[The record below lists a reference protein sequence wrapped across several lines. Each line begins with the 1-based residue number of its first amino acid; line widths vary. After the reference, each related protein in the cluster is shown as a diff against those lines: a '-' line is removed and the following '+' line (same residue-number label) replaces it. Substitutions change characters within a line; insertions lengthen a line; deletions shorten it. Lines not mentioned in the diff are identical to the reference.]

1 MDDRKGVVV
10 ARGKGL
16 RVTGTLGILDIAA
29 QRGLINFTEAIAR
42 LRRTTFRI
50 PEAVLDSLMKRH
62 AGDGGNPYIHSRKTH
77 LIAQGRQFYKAH
89 PSWAW
94 YVRGDTQWVPP
105 NGERKL

>member
-1 MDDRKGVVV
+1 LAIAIEADLLLMDDRKGVVV

-50 PEAVLDSLMKRH
+50 PEAVLDSLMNRH
-62 AGDGGNPYIHSRKTH
+62 AGDGGNP
-77 LIAQGRQFYKAH
+77 
-89 PSWAW
+89 
-94 YVRGDTQWVPP
+94 
-105 NGERKL
+105 